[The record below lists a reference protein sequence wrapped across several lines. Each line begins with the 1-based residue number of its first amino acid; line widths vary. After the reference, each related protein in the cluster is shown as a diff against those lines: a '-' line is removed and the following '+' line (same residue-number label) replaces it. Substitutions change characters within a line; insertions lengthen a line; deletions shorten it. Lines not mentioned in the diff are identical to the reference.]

1 MSNAPSSLSPD
12 VADPTRS
19 DRDASPSS
27 TVVERRISTGRR
39 SSDRALRAARQVDE
53 DDQLAPYGP
62 AILAVRWATTVACIA
77 LSWQALAAPDFSV
90 VPWTAAVL
98 ANTAI
103 RTISPLR
110 YDSTSRATL
119 NLLLEVGFHLLAVAA
134 TGFWES
140 PLVLS
145 LVNAVMVAAFARGF
159 AFGTR
164 IATANAVALSTSVF
178 VQSTPSYDDLELA
191 ARWTTVLVLVGI
203 IAGYGRRLAS
213 EAAKR
218 HNQAL
223 DRLSRLTD
231 ANALLSSLHRVAQT
245 LPSSL
250 DSNEVLDS
258 TIARLRGILAFDS
271 AVILTTDDVDHLFT
285 VSRRSGVRSADRYR
299 RHDLP
304 EHARRA
310 LSNKTIVAVDVG
322 STPERGELHPDAEYA
337 LAVPLL
343 AQDEVVGVL
352 IVERHTRQEFSER
365 DLEVVQAFIE
375 PTALAIDNAR
385 WFARIRTVGADEE
398 RNRIARDLH
407 DRIGQALAFLAFEL
421 DRVVRM
427 DEHDEPVGEALQ
439 ELRGSLRDVVAEV
452 RDTLSDLRTDVDTD
466 SDFASTIAEF
476 AERVMTRSDLAI
488 TIDAESSARLPIRQE
503 REMWRIAQEALINT
517 ERHADASQ
525 VSITWRC
532 NGTTAE
538 LNVTDDGRG
547 FEAGSGRADSY
558 GMLGMRERAASIGA
572 GLNVISRIG
581 EGTSVRC
588 SLEER

>member
-1 MSNAPSSLSPD
+1 MSNAPASVTPD
-12 VADPTRS
+12 DLVEPPTDAASAQPEALVA
-19 DRDASPSS
+19 
-27 TVVERRISTGRR
+27 ERRLTSGRR
-39 SSDRALRAARQVDE
+39 SSDRAVRTPTVVD
-53 DDQLAPYGP
+53 DDQLAPFGP

-77 LSWQALAAPDFSV
+77 LSWRALSTPDFTI

-103 RTISPLR
+103 RTLTPLR
-110 YDSTSRATL
+110 YDSSNRATL

-134 TGFWES
+134 TGFGES

-145 LVNAVMVAAFARGF
+145 LVNAVIIAAFARGF

-164 IATANAVALSTSVF
+164 IAAATAVALSTPALL
-178 VQSTPSYDDLELA
+178 QSTPTFDDVVLA

-203 IAGYGRRLAS
+203 IAGYGRRLSS
-213 EAAKR
+213 EAAQR
-218 HNQAL
+218 HSIAL

-231 ANALLSSLHRVAQT
+231 ANGLLTSLHRVAQT

-258 TIARLRGILAFDS
+258 TLVRLRAIIDFDS

-285 VSRRSGVRSADRYR
+285 VARRSGVRPQERFR
-299 RHDLP
+299 RNELP
-304 EHARRA
+304 RHAQRA
-310 LSNKTIVAVDVG
+310 LVNRTIIAVGLGDTDD
-322 STPERGELHPDAEYA
+322 SQRLHTSAVHS
-337 LAVPLL
+337 LAVPMF
-343 AQDEVVGVL
+343 AQDDVVGVL
-352 IVERHTRQEFSER
+352 VVERHEDTAFNER
-365 DLEVVQAFIE
+365 DLEVVQSFIE

-398 RNRIARDLH
+398 RTRIARDLH

-427 DEHDEPVGEALQ
+427 DDQEQPVGEALA

-466 SDFASTIAEF
+466 SDFGSTIAEF
-476 AERVMTRSDLAI
+476 ADRVTARSGLNI
-488 TIDAESSARLPIRQE
+488 TIDASSDARLPIRQE
-503 REMWRIAQEALINT
+503 REMWRIAQEALINV
-517 ERHADASQ
+517 ERHADARE

-538 LNVTDDGRG
+538 LDVTDDGRG
-547 FEAGSGRADSY
+547 FEAGAGRVDSY

-572 GLNVISRIG
+572 GLEVISRIG